1 MHLFLNFPFAV
12 EIWDWIT
19 TPLFAI
25 IDLPDS
31 ILSLFSSWDLVFPG
45 PLQQKPGLNLNWLS
59 LPKFI
64 IWKIWLE
71 RNQHI
76 FKGIAQSTAQKQDP
90 FKPER
95 IKLVIILHTL

>member
-1 MHLFLNFPFAV
+1 MHLFLNCPFAV

-19 TPLFAI
+19 TLWFAI
-25 IDLPDS
+25 HLPNS

-45 PLQQKPGLNLNWLS
+45 PLQQKLGLNLNWLS